1 MFTKCFTHIIMVA
14 MATYFFPIIC
24 VKRKIFKSNPF
35 FFILFLKQKCK
46 KNIRNVHKML
56 YTYYHGKK
64 KWVWFENFSLYTNYW
79 EKICCHGNHDNM
91 CKTFCEHSWYF
102 FLILTLK
109 IIINKMGNW
118 FEKFSFLTKMLGKI
132 CCHGNHD
139 MCKTFYEHS
148 GYFF

>member
-1 MFTKCFTHIIMVA
+1 VSPKFWNLKYTQLTSFPVKCFTHIIMVA

-35 FFILFLKQKCK
+35 FFILFLKQECK

-56 YTYYHGKK
+56 YTYYHGCYG
-64 KWVWFENFSLYTNYW
+64 S
-79 EKICCHGNHDNM
+79 
-91 CKTFCEHSWYF
+91 KTFCEHSWYF

-139 MCKTFYEHS
+139 MCKTF
-148 GYFF
+148 